1 MYFWAGRVSWAG
13 DIFLKGLFFA
23 RAWLIAALLGL
34 GGCVSIG
41 PRSIEMGR
49 TDYNNAIQQTD
60 GEQLLLNIVRQR
72 YNDPVMFLEVS
83 SISSSKS
90 FSQNINLSSFLT
102 SAFAPQSFS
111 GGFGGSITDSPLVF
125 YSPNTGERFVHQ
137 ILTPI
142 DLRTITLL
150 LQSGWSIERVLL
162 LAGDSI
168 NGIRNTEAK
177 DTPYAVLA
185 EKLRTLQRNNKLS
198 FALQV
203 EGALTVLS
211 IIPSSDVVDVS
222 AYKEVCEILKIRADG
237 APIRIAQGIGDPGF
251 SSQHIQLA
259 TRPLYS
265 TLYFLSNGVDVPV
278 AAIEARTVQERGA
291 VGGLFDP
298 SLGKLFHVRSSTI
311 EPRNFALR
319 VRYRNEWF
327 YLDETDLDSR
337 TTFTLISAL
346 FMLQSGDTSRMT
358 PLVSLSPAR

>member
-1 MYFWAGRVSWAG
+1 MSWEG
-13 DIFLKGLFFA
+13 GFLKVLFVT
-23 RAWLIAALLGL
+23 RALLIVALIGL

-162 LAGDSI
+162 LAGETI
-168 NGIRNTEAK
+168 NGIRNTEAS
-177 DTPYAVLA
+177 DTPFAALA
-185 EKLRTLQRNNKLS
+185 ENLRTLQRINKLS
-198 FALQV
+198 FALQA
-203 EGALTVLS
+203 EDGNAILS
-211 IIPSSDVVDVS
+211 IIPSSDVVDVP
-222 AYKEVCEILKIRADG
+222 AYIEVCKILNIRADG
-237 APIRIAQGIGDPGF
+237 SPIRIAQSVGDPGF
-251 SSQHIQLA
+251 SSQYIQLA

-278 AAIEARTVQERGA
+278 AALEARTVQQRGA

-298 SLGKLFHVRSSTI
+298 SMGKLFHVRSSTI

-319 VRYRNEWF
+319 VRYHNEWF

-358 PLVSLSPAR
+358 PLVSLSPGR